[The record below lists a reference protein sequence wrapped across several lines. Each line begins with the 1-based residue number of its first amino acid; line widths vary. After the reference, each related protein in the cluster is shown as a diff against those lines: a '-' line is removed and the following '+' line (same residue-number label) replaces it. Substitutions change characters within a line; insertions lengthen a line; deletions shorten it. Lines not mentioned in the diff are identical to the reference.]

1 MSEVNLALIL
11 LLLPFAVFALRAT
24 GGSALKKL
32 TPWLS
37 VAVSLV
43 NLFISVYLML
53 RTFAAGPFSYSFT
66 WLRAGTVSV
75 DASLY
80 LDSLSSLM
88 LVVVWIVSAAV
99 QVYSLSYMS
108 GDLRLDHYYAFLSL
122 FSFSMSGLVISGNL
136 LISFIFWELVGLCSY
151 LLIGFWFDRA
161 EASKA
166 AVKAFI
172 VTRLGDLGFLLGIV
186 YLINY
191 AGTLNIVELAH
202 LSPASSAVQL
212 AALLLFAGAVGKSA
226 QFPLH
231 VWLPDAMEGPTPVSA
246 LIHAAT
252 MVAAGVYIL
261 ARVQFLF
268 AGEAVRA
275 VVLAVGLVT
284 ALMAA
289 MMAVFQRDIKKVLAF
304 STISQLGYMMAG
316 IGAGAF
322 AFAMYHLTTHAFFK
336 ALLFLAA
343 GSVFHAAH
351 SLDIMEMGGL
361 FKKLRWTAVLFLIG
375 ALGLA
380 GFPGTAGFFSKDSIL
395 FALEEAGLDW
405 AYYLLLAGAFIT
417 SFYIFRVFFRVFFGE
432 PGKVY
437 EEAHESSWLMLVPMG
452 ILALFSLLAAGI
464 VATEYFSPAVSG
476 HVDTKGLITGSL
488 VSVAGILAAWF
499 TYGTRRYQLED
510 FKGRSFQELY
520 QAFQSRLYIDDFYE
534 IVFLGGYILFSK
546 LSYFID
552 RYVVDGIANGTAVL
566 SRAVGE
572 RFRALESGLA
582 QHYLAASVF
591 AVLVISLLIM
601 LGSGR

>member
-1 MSEVNLALIL
+1 MSEIYLTLIL
-11 LLLPFAVFALRAT
+11 LLLPFAVFALRAAA
-24 GGSALKKL
+24 GSRVRTL

-37 VAVSLV
+37 VSASLV
-43 NLFISVYLML
+43 NLGVSVYLML
-53 RTFAAGPFSYSFT
+53 RTLQAGPFSYGFT
-66 WLRAGTVSV
+66 WLRAGTVTV
-75 DASLY
+75 DASVY
-80 LDSLSSLM
+80 LDELSSIM
-88 LVVVWIVSAAV
+88 LVVVWVVSAAV
-99 QVYSLSYMS
+99 QVYSLSYMK
-108 GDLRLDHYYAFLSL
+108 GDLRFDHYFAFLSL
-122 FSFSMSGLVISGNL
+122 FSFSMSGLVVSGNL
-136 LISFIFWELVGLCSY
+136 LITFIFWELVGLCSY

-186 YLINY
+186 FLINY
-191 AGTLNIVELAH
+191 AGTLNIIELAH
-202 LSPASSAVQL
+202 LSAAAGAVQV
-212 AALLLFAGAVGKSA
+212 AALLIFAGAVGKSA

-261 ARVQFLF
+261 ARAQFLF
-268 AGEAVRA
+268 VGEGVRA
-275 VVLAVGLVT
+275 VVLAIGLVT

-289 MMAVFQRDIKKVLAF
+289 LMAVFQRDIKKVLAF

-343 GSVFHAAH
+343 GSIFHAAH
-351 SLDIMEMGGL
+351 SLDMMEMGGL
-361 FKKLRWTAVLFLIG
+361 FGKLRWTAVLFLVG

-380 GFPGTAGFFSKDSIL
+380 GFPGTGGFFSKDSIL
-395 FALEEAGLDW
+395 YALEESGLSW
-405 AYYLLLAGAFIT
+405 AYYLLLIGAFIT

-437 EEAHESSWLMLVPMG
+437 DEAHESDWLMLVPMG
-452 ILALFSLLAAGI
+452 ILCLLSLAAA
-464 VATEYFSPAVSG
+464 VVVVTEQFAPALAG
-476 HVDTKGLITGSL
+476 HVDIRGLITGSA
-488 VSVAGILAAWF
+488 VSLAGILVAWF
-499 TYGTRRYQLED
+499 TYGTRRYELERISS
-510 FKGRSFQELY
+510 RSFQEVY

-534 IVFLGGYILFSK
+534 VIFLGGYILLSK
-546 LSYFID
+546 LAYFFD
-552 RYVVDGIANGTAVL
+552 RYIVDGIVNSMAVI

-572 RFRALESGLA
+572 RFRMLESGLA
-582 QHYLAASVF
+582 QHYLAVSVL
-591 AVLVISLLIM
+591 AVLLLAVLM
-601 LGSGR
+601 VLGGGR